1 MKRRPSLLLFLLVL
15 ATPLVAQDVSIP
27 HTRFELDNG
36 LTVLV
41 NEDHSTPMVAVDVWY
56 HVGSGYEQPGR
67 TGFAHLFEHVMFTG
81 SRNVAPGEFDNLLE
95 AAGAVNNGSTNPDR
109 TNYYEILPSNAL
121 ELAFWLE
128 ADRMGGL
135 LETMDQ
141 QKLDVQRD
149 VVKNERRQSYEN
161 RPYGMFWET
170 AAQALYPEGHPYS
183 WSTIGSMADLSAAS
197 LEDVEGFFRRY
208 YVPNNAVL
216 AVSGDVEPERVRELA
231 ESYFGWIPRGEAVAK
246 PEIPVPPIPAT
257 RHITLEDEV
266 TLPQVNLMWRTT
278 PAYAADDAALQALA
292 ALLTS
297 GKNSR
302 LHKRLVYDEQ
312 TAQNVAAFNDSQLVS
327 GDLYVR
333 VTGREGVQ
341 LDELER
347 AVLEEVEKLAA
358 TPPSSV
364 EMERVVNG
372 IETEFVSSLET
383 SIGRADQ
390 LNAYL
395 YYTGEPDYANQ
406 NLARFRALTPADI
419 QRVARDYLAAENR
432 IVISIVP
439 QGKTE
444 LAAAGE
450 NAR

>member
-1 MKRRPSLLLFLLVL
+1 MKRFLLPLLLL
-15 ATPLVAQDVSIP
+15 ASPLAAQDVSIP
-27 HTRFELDNG
+27 NTRFELPNG

-41 NEDHSTPMVAVDVWY
+41 NEDHTTPMVAVDVWY

-109 TNYYEILPSNAL
+109 TNYYEILPSSAL

-135 LETMDQ
+135 LATMDQ

-170 AAQALYPEGHPYS
+170 AAHALYPEGHPYS
-183 WSTIGSMADLSAAS
+183 WSTIGSMEDLSAAS

-231 ESYFGWIPRGEAVAK
+231 ERYFGWIPRGEPVEK
-246 PEIPVPPIPAT
+246 PDLPVPAIPAT

-266 TLPQVNLMWRTT
+266 TLPQVNLIWRTV
-278 PAYAADDAALQALA
+278 PAYADDDAALQALA
-292 ALLTS
+292 QLLTA

-302 LHKRLVYDEQ
+302 LYKRLVYDEQ
-312 TAQNVAAFNDSQLVS
+312 TAQEVAAFGDPQLVS

-333 VTGREGVQ
+333 VTGREGKQ
-341 LDELER
+341 LDDLEK
-347 AVLEEVEKLAA
+347 AVLEEVARLAA
-358 TPPSSV
+358 EPPSSI
-364 EMERVVNG
+364 ELERVING
-372 IETEFVSSLET
+372 IETDFVSSLET

-395 YYTGEPDYANQ
+395 YYTGKPDYANQ
-406 NLARFRALTPADI
+406 NLARYRAVTPADI
-419 QRVARDYLAAENR
+419 QRVARQYLVGKNR

-439 QGKTE
+439 KGKTE
-444 LAAAGE
+444 LAASSE
-450 NAR
+450 SAR